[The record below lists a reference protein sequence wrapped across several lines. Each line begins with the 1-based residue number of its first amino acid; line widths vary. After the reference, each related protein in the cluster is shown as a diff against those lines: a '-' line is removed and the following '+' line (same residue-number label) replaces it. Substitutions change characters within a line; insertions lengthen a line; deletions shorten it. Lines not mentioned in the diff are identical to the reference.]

1 MTCRLVEKA
10 RPVHDAPAFWIFCGV
25 DQLPDPREGDCPRT
39 HGARLQRHKEPET
52 REPVIAPVHAC
63 LTDCDNLC
71 MRRRIMDPDG
81 AVTPFGDHFIGA
93 RVHDH
98 GADRDLAIG
107 SRLARKLK
115 CSRHMSR
122 VWRHAFA
129 HTAARAFRHPCM
141 MLSASAMR
149 IISGKFKGQAITAP
163 AGRDTRPTS
172 DRARESLFNVLAHA
186 SWAPDLEGARV
197 IDLFAGSGAL
207 GFEAISRGAAFCL
220 FVETESAAR
229 GAIRN
234 NIESFQL
241 FGNTRIHRRSA
252 TDLGAKPAGV
262 GEPFTLAF
270 MDPPYNKGLVEPC
283 LATLRTGDW
292 LAPDALVVVET
303 EARETFEH
311 PGFTKVDTRE
321 AGKAKI
327 TMLRFDA

>member
-1 MTCRLVEKA
+1 
-10 RPVHDAPAFWIFCGV
+10 
-25 DQLPDPREGDCPRT
+25 
-39 HGARLQRHKEPET
+39 
-52 REPVIAPVHAC
+52 
-63 LTDCDNLC
+63 
-71 MRRRIMDPDG
+71 
-81 AVTPFGDHFIGA
+81 
-93 RVHDH
+93 
-98 GADRDLAIG
+98 
-107 SRLARKLK
+107 
-115 CSRHMSR
+115 
-122 VWRHAFA
+122 
-129 HTAARAFRHPCM
+129 M
-141 MLSASAMR
+141 MLSASPMR
-149 IISGKFKGQAITAP
+149 IISGKFKGQAIAAP

-252 TDLGAKPAGV
+252 TDLGPKPAGV

-283 LATLRTGDW
+283 LATLKTGNW

-311 PGFTKVDTRE
+311 PGFTEVDTRE

-327 TMLRFDA
+327 TMLRFGA